1 MARLKVQERAA
12 ERGVNLTQLHM
23 RVIGRAGKPVSM
35 STLRRYW
42 YATKDGSARGEA
54 IELVDVHLL
63 GTIAKA
69 LGVSVSELLNEAEL
83 GQLEPALLQA
93 A

>member
-1 MARLKVQERAA
+1 MARLRVQERAS
-12 ERGVNLTQLHM
+12 EKGVNLTQLHM
-23 RVIGRAGKPVSM
+23 RVINRAGKPVSM

-42 YATKDGSARGEA
+42 YSTHNGSASGKP
-54 IELVDVHLL
+54 IELVDVFLL

-69 LGVSVSELLNEAEL
+69 LEVPVGDLLNGEEL
-83 GQLEPALLQA
+83 GQKKA